1 MHGRAPRGT
10 FWKTQYI
17 LEYAGER
24 PFAWIDDD
32 ITAMD
37 REYVERHHPAH
48 ALLRR
53 IDERIG
59 LVREDFD
66 ALAAWAAP

>member
-17 LEYAGER
+17 LEYAGARE
-24 PFAWIDDD
+24 FAWIDDD

-37 REYVERHHPAH
+37 REYVDQRHPART
-48 ALLRR
+48 LLMR
-53 IDERIG
+53 IDERTG
-59 LVREDFD
+59 LVRGDFER
-66 ALAAWAAP
+66 LAGWVA

>member
-10 FWKTQYI
+10 FWKTQYV
-17 LEYAGER
+17 LDYAGER

-32 ITAMD
+32 ITPAD

-48 ALLRR
+48 ALLLR
-53 IDERIG
+53 IDEQVG
-59 LVREDFD
+59 LTRADFD
-66 ALAAWAAP
+66 TLADWAR

>member
-24 PFAWIDDD
+24 EFAWIDDD

-37 REYVERHHPAH
+37 REYVDQLHPAR
-48 ALLRR
+48 ALLMR

-59 LVREDFD
+59 LVRGDF
-66 ALAAWAAP
+66 ARLAGWAA